1 MESKKDKIKGIIG
14 TILVHLLVL
23 LALIFFGLTAP
34 FPPPGEEGVEVNL
47 GYTDVGMGD
56 IQKDQQAPLQEVTPA
71 EPKTAAKSKDEIIT
85 QDNEEA
91 PAIEKK
97 VKKPDKEE
105 NQVKEKVTE
114 TPKEKTPVE
123 PEKPKV
129 NPNALYKG
137 KSNTNAEGGNEGE
150 TGQAGDQGNP
160 FGSKDVKN
168 HEGSG
173 GAGNGVSY
181 SLGGRSAKHLP
192 KPEYKSKEQGKI
204 VVSIWVNKNG
214 VVTKA
219 MAGAK
224 GTTIADLNLRK
235 LTEAA
240 ALKARFSEDPNAP
253 EVQKGT
259 ITYNFIIL
267 N

>member
-1 MESKKDKIKGIIG
+1 MNRKKDKIKATIG
-14 TILVHLLVL
+14 TIAVHILVL
-23 LALIFFGLTAP
+23 LALIFFGLSAP

-47 GYTDVGMGD
+47 GYTDVGMGN
-56 IQKDQQAPLQEVTPA
+56 IQKEHQAPSEVSPPPEPA
-71 EPKTAAKSKDEIIT
+71 TTNKSKEELIT
-85 QDNEEA
+85 QETEEA

-97 VKKPDKEE
+97 AKTDKEKT
-105 NQVKEKVTE
+105 QTKEKVRE
-114 TPKEKTPVE
+114 KPKEETKVE
-123 PEKPKV
+123 PEKPKI
-129 NPNALYKG
+129 NPDALYKG
-137 KSNTNAEGGNEGE
+137 KSDKTTEGSDEGE
-150 TGQAGDQGNP
+150 TGQSGDQGNP
-160 FGSKDVKN
+160 FGSKDVKT
-168 HEGSG
+168 HDGTG
-173 GAGNGVSY
+173 GAGNGISF

-204 VVSIWVNKNG
+204 VVSIWVNRNG

-224 GTTIADLNLRK
+224 GTTIADLTLRR

-240 ALKARFSEDPNAP
+240 ALKARFSENPNAP

>member
-1 MESKKDKIKGIIG
+1 MDEKKDKIKGIIG
-14 TILVHLLVL
+14 TVVVHLLVL

-47 GYTDVGMGD
+47 GYTDVGMGK
-56 IQKDQQAPLQEVTPA
+56 IQKEQPASSQETSPPKPVTA
-71 EPKTAAKSKDEIIT
+71 NNAKDEIIT
-85 QDNEEA
+85 QDTEEA
-91 PAIEKK
+91 PALEKK
-97 VKKPDKEE
+97 VKPDKEQKQTKE
-105 NQVKEKVTE
+105 IVKE
-114 TPKEKTPVE
+114 TPKEEKKVE
-123 PEKPKV
+123 SEKPKV
-129 NPNALYKG
+129 NPDALYKG
-137 KSNTNAEGGNEGE
+137 SSNKTTDGSDEGE
-150 TGQAGDQGNP
+150 TGQSGDQGNP
-160 FGSKDVKN
+160 FGTKDAKS
-168 HEGSG
+168 HDGSG
-173 GAGNGVSY
+173 GAGNGISF

-204 VVSIWVNKNG
+204 VVTIWVNKNG

-224 GTTIADLNLRK
+224 GTTISDLNLRK
-235 LTEAA
+235 LTESA
-240 ALKARFSEDPNAP
+240 ALKARFSENPNAP